1 MGQPASS
8 NRNFRLL
15 AIALQVCQPP
25 VDLARLAAQPGLD
38 WIGHAT
44 DCDDGLRQALMT
56 YPDVIVLP
64 WAALSMKLLRA
75 LVDLRSPRFAPLV
88 VMVTPEAPPHD
99 LTPCDGIVALEA
111 RQLYQDGLVTLLQSL
126 LASPRRDASR
136 SQIAPA
142 RPATDPVPRPPSA

>member
-1 MGQPASS
+1 MSTAGGFGPA
-8 NRNFRLL
+8 R
-15 AIALQVCQPP
+15 
-25 VDLARLAAQPGLD
+25 
-38 WIGHAT
+38 
-44 DCDDGLRQALMT
+44 DGLRQALMT

-111 RQLYQDGLVTLLQSL
+111 RQLYQDGLATLLQSL